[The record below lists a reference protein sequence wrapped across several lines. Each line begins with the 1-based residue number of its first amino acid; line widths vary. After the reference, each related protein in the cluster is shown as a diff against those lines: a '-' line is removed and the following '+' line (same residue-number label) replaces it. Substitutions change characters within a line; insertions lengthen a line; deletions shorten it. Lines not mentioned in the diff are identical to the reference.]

1 MPIFLVTKRS
11 GLTNLFKASFTISA
25 VRSFAET
32 HEVLSVIAKI
42 NPETETTLVAIDLST
57 TVDAARL
64 IHSLRSSPDTSGI
77 PIVTIGT
84 AADFNS
90 LDPAARAALTEMLH
104 VSATANEIEAA
115 IAKHLKPD
123 CDK

>member
-1 MPIFLVTKRS
+1 M
-11 GLTNLFKASFTISA
+11 
-25 VRSFAET
+25 
-32 HEVLSVIAKI
+32 
-42 NPETETTLVAIDLST
+42 LVAIDLT
-57 TVDAARL
+57 TTADAARL
-64 IHSLRSSPDTSGI
+64 IHFLRSSPDTSGI

-104 VSATANEIEAA
+104 VSATANEIRTA
-115 IAKHLKPD
+115 IAKHVEPD